1 MKLEILE
8 EIIAQK
14 GICLK
19 VSRCK
24 VCPFRN
30 ACLPEFATSTGQL
43 SHQQRYNLAVSVIA
57 EVAIMDDIPSESDL
71 KRRVK
76 NIK

>member
-1 MKLEILE
+1 MKTAILE
-8 EIIAQK
+8 EIMEKK
-14 GICLK
+14 GNCLLA
-19 VSRCK
+19 SRCK

-30 ACLPEFATSTGQL
+30 ACLPEFATETGQL
-43 SHQQRYNLAVSVIA
+43 THQQRYNLAFDVIT
-57 EVAIMDDIPSESDL
+57 EVAVMDDIPDDDDL